1 MVVGGG
7 GGGRGWWDWLS
18 GGYIIATLSL
28 FVASKQPALYLYRVT
43 RICSLSINVDTKLLF
58 FVDVF
63 FLKALT
69 CKIMLAFLLPLRKV
83 FNYQTTCSFYLH

>member
-7 GGGRGWWDWLS
+7 GVGGIDS

-58 FVDVF
+58 LLMF
-63 FLKALT
+63 F
-69 CKIMLAFLLPLRKV
+69 FES
-83 FNYQTTCSFYLH
+83 FNL